1 MRTLDTFDFASPILV
16 NLLICFALTQTDY
29 LFLLPWAFYK
39 RAFSKDS
46 FTPRAHGERPNAL
59 LVIPS
64 LLRDAGDLDAI
75 TTTINS
81 AATNGYPSDLYI
93 VASVD
98 GLTEFPKLYADLQKW
113 CKAQSFPAHV
123 RVYVT
128 GTQTRL
134 GKMMAVEAGVT
145 FMKKLVE
152 AGKAAVFPT
161 IYFSVDG
168 DGTLGAHALERLVNR
183 LTTRHPL
190 TGNMRRVVA
199 GKICIRPDLIWRG
212 WKKFFSMDGQLYMHA
227 AREFVVSNVSRYN
240 WKLTPRIGIPGA
252 LYVTWTDLLVQAPHY
267 MGFMQTLTFKQWAK
281 WMVGGGAP
289 LFSESNAPPLPE
301 ALTGASDDTCMAFL
315 ASLAHWENDKL
326 NFDAPPTPLHSLWNF
341 VRSYFVERSHDY
353 EPEAR
358 VYTYSPPTLKGLWKQ
373 RVRWNSSRVEC
384 AGRFWR
390 SFWFHW
396 EIGLPV
402 SAHMILLLNTVFD
415 IGFYYIALPY
425 MCIVHGNSAL
435 MAFLIGYVAQTVAYT
450 LYTVM
455 SLALEKQYRSC
466 WRVLFCLPMASAYCI
481 IINCMGCVYGVSRD
495 IFFFGNA
502 TNFAPEW
509 TLMKG
514 RCERIA
520 IAFRIRRLLALS
532 VRALVYGD
540 VPLGTFWFGWTETKW
555 TPSGFEGWT
564 TGKKPRH
571 IIPRPDWKAL
581 TNKFRAPSLTTDSTA
596 SLATVMDLTA
606 RPTPPKARRTRRSA
620 PPEASSSTYL
630 QLIALIR
637 RARST
642 PPQERALPLFKAF
655 GFRRSA
661 VGPRERRPGAVPAVR
676 VASNARL
683 QP

>member
-1 MRTLDTFDFASPILV
+1 MEGLLWGWRTLDAFQFASPILF
-16 NLLICFALTQTDY
+16 NLLLCFALTQTDY
-29 LFLLPWAFYK
+29 LFLLPYAFWK
-39 RAFSKDS
+39 KAFSKDS
-46 FTPRAHGERPNAL
+46 FNMLGPGERPTAL

-64 LLRDAGDLDAI
+64 LLRDKGDLEAI
-75 TTTINS
+75 MTTIES
-81 AATNGYPSDLYI
+81 SATNEYPSDLTI

-98 GLTEFPKLYADLQKW
+98 GRTEFPILYKDLEKW
-113 CKAQSFPAHV
+113 CASRKYSSNV

-128 GTQTRL
+128 GTETRL
-134 GKMMAVEAGVT
+134 GKMMAVEAGVS
-145 FMKKLVE
+145 FMKKLV
-152 AGKAAVFPT
+152 ANGKYPVFPE

-168 DGTLGAHALERLVNR
+168 DGTLGKNALERLAHR
-183 LTTRHPL
+183 LTTRHPI
-190 TGNMRRVVA
+190 TGHMRRVVA

-212 WKKFFSMDGQLYMHA
+212 WRKFFTIDGQLYMHA

-267 MGFMQTLTFKQWAK
+267 MGFMQSLKFKQWLK

-289 LFSESNAPPLPE
+289 LFSQSNAPALPE

-315 ASLAHWENDKL
+315 ASLAHWENGKL
-326 NFDAPPTPLHSLWNF
+326 NFDAAPSPLHALWRF
-341 VRSYFVERSHDY
+341 VSSYFVERSHDY

-358 VYTYSPPTLKGLWKQ
+358 VYTYSPPTIKGLWKQ

-390 SFWFHW
+390 AFWFHW

-425 MCIVHGNSAL
+425 MCIVHGNSAI
-435 MAFLIGYVAQTVAYT
+435 MAFLVGYAAQTIAYT

-466 WRVLFCLPMASAYCI
+466 WRVLYCLPMASAYCI
-481 IINCMGCVYGVSRD
+481 VINCMGCVYGVSRD

-514 RCERIA
+514 GCERIA

-571 IIPRPDWKAL
+571 IIPRPDYKAL
-581 TNKFRAPSLTTDSTA
+581 WNKLTKPSLTTTTVP
-596 SLATVMDLTA
+596 SLATVTELA
-606 RPTPPKARRTRRSA
+606 
-620 PPEASSSTYL
+620 
-630 QLIALIR
+630 IR
-637 RARST
+637 HS
-642 PPQERALPLFKAF
+642 PPQVDTQQQKRAA
-655 GFRRSA
+655 
-661 VGPRERRPGAVPAVR
+661 
-676 VASNARL
+676 
-683 QP
+683 